1 MNNIDDNF
9 IFFENSD
16 IENQNQP
23 EIRTKEI
30 ELNNIFFDNYS
41 KNNVVKKI
49 RKSKSYPD
57 NIIKKNK
64 FLENDENT
72 NEEITNPIHL
82 YNRENYIEED
92 RQSLIDN
99 DNNDD
104 KKIIKNFHCFKIDK
118 FELLNKLLTI
128 FVHVVIMISFEIFF
142 YFNFIIYIERNEILK
157 KLDKYFDD
165 INGSNLNNEEKLAL
179 QNIFNSEEFKTY
191 YNELYNDYKASL
203 NHQKYILN
211 KLVIRA
217 CLIGGAFYL
226 IFIILLIYGLY
237 KKNKVKWSWLAFENI
252 LMFLFLGIFEY
263 LFFMEIIMNYDPLT
277 DAEIEYYVVNDVY
290 TKFN

>member
-23 EIRTKEI
+23 EIRTQEI

-104 KKIIKNFHCFKIDK
+104 KKIIKNFHCLKIDK